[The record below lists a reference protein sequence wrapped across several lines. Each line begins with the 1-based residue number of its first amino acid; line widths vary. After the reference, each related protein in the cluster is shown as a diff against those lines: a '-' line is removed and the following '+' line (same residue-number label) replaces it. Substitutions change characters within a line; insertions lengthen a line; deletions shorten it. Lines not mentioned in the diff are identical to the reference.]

1 MRRVVD
7 RLLDSPRYGEHMARF
22 WLDAARYGDT
32 HGLHLDNYREIW
44 PYRDWVI
51 KAFNTNKPFDQFIVE
66 QLAGD
71 LLPNPTLDQ
80 LIATG
85 FNRCHVS
92 TSEGG
97 SIEEEVYVRNVVD
110 QVDTNGT
117 VFLGL
122 TIGCARCHDHKY
134 DPIRMKD
141 YYQLFAF
148 FNNID
153 GPALDGNSAKWAP
166 IVQGAVAPSRHRGAA
181 GGRRQDRRAPP
192 DHRRRGRQGGCEPM
206 THKADARAERGR
218 PAGRFRLDRRRP
230 APGATPQGDGPWE
243 FVTRPDHPVYSGQAA
258 LRIERPGAQAA
269 LLRQRRAEAQGRR
282 GGHPLRLCLS
292 STRTNL
298 PGRSCSSGTPAGPGR
313 IGRTGART

>member
-1 MRRVVD
+1 MPSWPIVGA
-7 RLLDSPRYGEHMARF
+7 RLTRKSSTGLLRSPRYGEHMARF

-51 KAFNTNKPFDQFIVE
+51 NAFNANKPFDRFIVE

-71 LLPNPTLDQ
+71 LLPNPTPDQ
-80 LIATG
+80 SIATG
-85 FNRCHVS
+85 YNRCHVS
-92 TSEGG
+92 TNEGG

-134 DPIRMKD
+134 DPIRTKD

-153 GPALDGNSAKWAP
+153 GPATGRQCRPVGADHAGAEPRSKP
-166 IVQGAVAPSRHRGAA
+166 QRCGSIDCAVAELKKTIAAEAAKLIVRRYMKRRWKRDQGRTESRL
-181 GGRRQDRRAPP
+181 
-192 DHRRRGRQGGCEPM
+192 C
-206 THKADARAERGR
+206 
-218 PAGRFRLDRRRP
+218 LDRRRL
-230 APGATPQGDGPWE
+230 AAW
-243 FVTRPDHPVYSGQAA
+243 GQ
-258 LRIERPGAQAA
+258 PP
-269 LLRQRRAEAQGRR
+269 GRR
-282 GGHPLRLCLS
+282 SLELC
-292 STRTNL
+292 RQARP
-298 PGRSCSSGTPAGPGR
+298 PGL
-313 IGRTGART
+313 